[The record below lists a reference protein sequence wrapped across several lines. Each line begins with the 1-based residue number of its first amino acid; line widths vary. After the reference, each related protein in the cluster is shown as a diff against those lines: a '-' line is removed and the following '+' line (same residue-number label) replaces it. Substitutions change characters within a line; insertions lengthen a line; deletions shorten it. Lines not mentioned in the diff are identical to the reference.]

1 LRRYAEHQITF
12 CLDEL
17 KDVGLK
23 NDSPLI
29 SILLNAYNA
38 AETVITYPSKGVGWQ
53 PLIFRVT
60 SPVAIGNIQDIRN
73 EALKSRTIP
82 IRTEYDPHYKRINLP
97 GSMDCQPSQIRDTL
111 YRWFLDN
118 WQAVRE
124 SYQSCP
130 AIADLSAREMDSYQ
144 PLLAMAALIGP
155 EIVQALTGYAAA
167 VRGDKILARKAGDD
181 RLDLLL
187 FLQAELEARKLPEE
201 HPVIANRELAD
212 AYSRKNHVRL
222 NYRRFMEMVNALHV
236 VEDIKNYSGS
246 KYLVFNRP
254 EIDRQLQLIASK
266 S

>member
-1 LRRYAEHQITF
+1 LRRYAEHKITF

-29 SILLNAYNA
+29 SILLNAYNS
-38 AETVITYPSKGVGWQ
+38 AETAITYPSKGVGWQ
-53 PLIFRVT
+53 PLIFKVT
-60 SPVAIGNIQDIRN
+60 SPVAIGNILEIKN

-82 IRTEYDPHYKRINLP
+82 IRTEYDPHYKSINLP
-97 GSMDCQPSQIRDTL
+97 GSLDNEPSQIRDEL
-111 YRWFLDN
+111 YGWFLGN
-118 WQAVRE
+118 WQSVRKT
-124 SYQSCP
+124 YQTYP
-130 AIADLSAREMDSYQ
+130 AIADLSAREMDSYK
-144 PLLAMAALIGP
+144 PLLAIAALIGP
-155 EIVQALTGYAAA
+155 ETVQALTRYAVA

-187 FLQAELEARKLPEE
+187 FLQAELEARGITEE
-201 HPVIANRELAD
+201 HPVVANRELAE
-212 AYSRKNHVRL
+212 AYSRKNHLRL

-246 KYLVFNRP
+246 KYFVFNRP